1 MRVKKTE
8 NFNEETYA
16 VHPED
21 YRALLE
27 ALKAEGFD
35 YPMNLTG
42 MDTGY
47 GLRVVVH
54 LYAMESG
61 RRATVFTEVPYDAPE
76 VPSVTDL
83 WPGLEW
89 FEREAYDLVG
99 IRFSGHPDLR
109 RILIEEHWTIHPL
122 QKRYDTGGYPIPG
135 WAPKPWPEQMPWD
148 EPPAE
153 AAGEGGEA

>member
-27 ALKAEGFD
+27 SLKAEGFD

-54 LYAMESG
+54 LYALESG

-76 VPSVTDL
+76 VPSITDL
-83 WPGLEW
+83 WPGFEW

-99 IRFSGHPDLR
+99 LRFTGHPDLR

-135 WAPKPWPEQMPWD
+135 WAPKPWPEVMPWD
-148 EPPAE
+148 EPLAE
-153 AAGEGGEA
+153 AAEEGGEA

>member
-89 FEREAYDLVG
+89 FEREAFDLVG
-99 IRFSGHPDLR
+99 IRFIGHPDLR

>member
-89 FEREAYDLVG
+89 FEREAFDLVG